1 VDEQALMLNQLAQ
14 GLRPVP
20 AGIAWFEG
28 LDAEELSAVLRDLRP
43 FCVQA
48 RATREDALAA
58 ARRRE
63 RLCTAGRSHSWH
75 RLTGVPEPGTPGG

>member
-1 VDEQALMLNQLAQ
+1 MDERALMLNQLAQ

-20 AGIAWFEG
+20 AGIAWFGG
-28 LDAEELSAVLRDLRP
+28 LDAEEQSAVLRDLRP

-48 RATREDALAA
+48 RATREDALTD

-63 RLCTAGRSHSWH
+63 RFCTVAV
-75 RLTGVPEPGTPGG
+75 TPGTG